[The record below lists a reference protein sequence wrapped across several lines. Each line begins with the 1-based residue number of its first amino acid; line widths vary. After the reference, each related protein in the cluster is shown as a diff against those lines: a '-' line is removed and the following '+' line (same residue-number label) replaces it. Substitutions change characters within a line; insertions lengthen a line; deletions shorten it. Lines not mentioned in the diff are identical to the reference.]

1 MISSNIVVAKFVILK
16 RKLEYKRFSHYLT
29 SSQKKMMKWKLENKI
44 FVQIE
49 PHASNNPN
57 TTIWQIMWKEH
68 DMFLFK

>member
-1 MISSNIVVAKFVILK
+1 MTN
-16 RKLEYKRFSHYLT
+16 
-29 SSQKKMMKWKLENKI
+29 WKLENKI

-68 DMFLFK
+68 DMFMFK